1 MYQPTV
7 ASLMTKMVPV
17 PPIRDSL
24 SEAHR
29 WMNANRI
36 RHLPVV
42 DEQGRLVGLVT
53 QRMVLA
59 AWAKHGAPKH
69 AMCGATVREL
79 PVEMIMEK
87 DVVTIAPDASVA
99 EAARIMEARRIGC
112 LPVVDK
118 GKLVGILTEADF
130 VRFARRALEGAEVP
144 AGIER
149 GGRLGEDRASRKMHE
164 I

>member
-1 MYQPTV
+1 MSAMYEPTV
-7 ASLMTKMVPV
+7 ASLMTKMVQA
-17 PPIRDSL
+17 PPIKDSL
-24 SEAHR
+24 KEAHR
-29 WMNANRI
+29 WMSANRI

-59 AWAKHGAPKH
+59 AWAKHGAPKQ
-69 AMCGATVREL
+69 AACGAGAREL
-79 PVEMIMEK
+79 PVKLIMER
-87 DVVTIAPDASVA
+87 DVITIAPDAPAV

-130 VRFARRALEGAEVP
+130 VRFARRVLDRAEAP
-144 AGIER
+144 AGSER
-149 GGRLGEDRASRKMHE
+149 SQEEARV
-164 I
+164 